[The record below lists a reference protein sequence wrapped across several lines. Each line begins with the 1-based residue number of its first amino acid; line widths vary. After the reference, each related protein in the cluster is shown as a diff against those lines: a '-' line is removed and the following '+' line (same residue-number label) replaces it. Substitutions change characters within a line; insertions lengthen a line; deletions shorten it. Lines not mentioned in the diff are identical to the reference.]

1 MSGVENSVENYQ
13 SYLAACSAVMVFQ
26 SNEIHFVSLCQSF
39 SCSNMIS
46 LTFFPLRILLLA
58 VENV

>member
-1 MSGVENSVENYQ
+1 MSGVEDSVENYQ
-13 SYLAACSAVMVFQ
+13 LLLAAWSAVMVFE
-26 SNEIHFVSLCQSF
+26 SNEIHFFSLCQSF
-39 SCSNMIS
+39 SCSNMLS